1 VNRINFMQ
9 NGDFSIHPM
18 TLSPERLKE
27 LNSYLMLFYT
37 GIKRT
42 AANVA
47 SSYVAGMAGRAAL
60 LHKMRH
66 CVDESCEILNG
77 KGDLIPLGE
86 LLHEAWLAKRELSDK
101 VSNSQVDSLYDEA
114 RMVGAIGGK
123 LLGAGGGGFFLLFVP
138 PEKQNKV
145 RKQLSRLIQ
154 VPFKFE
160 FTGSQVIF
168 YDLEED
174 YSKHDKARDKQ
185 QIEAFRD
192 LDADAPP
199 VT

>member
-42 AANVA
+42 ASNIA
-47 SSYVAGMAGRAAL
+47 SSYAASTDGRTAV

-66 CVDESCEILNG
+66 CVDQSCEILNG
-77 KGDLIPLGE
+77 KGDLIPFGE

-114 RMVGAIGGK
+114 RMAGAIGGK

-138 PEKQNKV
+138 PEKQNKI
-145 RKQLSRLIQ
+145 RKQLNRLIH
-154 VPFKFE
+154 VPFEFE
-160 FTGSQVIF
+160 FTGSQIIF

-174 YSKHDKARDKQ
+174 YSKHDKTRAQQ
-185 QIEAFRD
+185 QIESFRELNPD
-192 LDADAPP
+192 
-199 VT
+199 VY